1 MCELVAFNLTWTDL
15 TKLYWYNTFSM
26 VGSEEVLLHGE
37 VCEED
42 LNGETCTW
50 DAVAPMIDNQSNVV
64 PLQEHAEI
72 NQWSSV
78 LCNQDSSLSK
88 EKAASYWGIVPC
100 LSKHELEVYRRYYA
114 ADDNQEVNRKS
125 NYSHEIGVLLLP
137 CKEFFVNS
145 VWWIWLSIMI
155 NQVVCHQCNCKTV
168 RHQLVEWS
176 Q

>member
-1 MCELVAFNLTWTDL
+1 
-15 TKLYWYNTFSM
+15 M

-88 EKAASYWGIVPC
+88 EEAASY
-100 LSKHELEVYRRYYA
+100 
-114 ADDNQEVNRKS
+114 
-125 NYSHEIGVLLLP
+125 
-137 CKEFFVNS
+137 
-145 VWWIWLSIMI
+145 
-155 NQVVCHQCNCKTV
+155 
-168 RHQLVEWS
+168 
-176 Q
+176 